1 MCNVKK
7 NSIKSFLQRRLR
19 VGLHKNV
26 GLTWQPGRF
35 WINFIFH
42 CSGSDRFYNS
52 LAFQVQV
59 DWESSKSVLA
69 HVQISLIYG
78 RPHCSVFFSVIP
90 SFFFLQK
97 TSFSVVKSRL
107 ALGSPG
113 WLVVHSVECHHAKNG
128 LIHRQI
134 IVDFPLVITSIC
146 DTIFKTRPD
155 QK

>member
-1 MCNVKK
+1 MLDLPGN
-7 NSIKSFLQRRLR
+7 Q
-19 VGLHKNV
+19 VG
-26 GLTWQPGRF
+26 
-35 WINFIFH
+35 
-42 CSGSDRFYNS
+42 SGSFS
-52 LAFQVQV
+52 FFIVLAQ
-59 DWESSKSVLA
+59 SSGASGLGAKSVLA

-113 WLVVHSVECHHAKNG
+113 WLVVHSVGCHHAKNG
-128 LIHRQI
+128 LIHRKI

-155 QK
+155 QMRKNWSCLQTSFDFYHYR